1 MDNLFP
7 TTSREIALQ
16 RSACI
21 CSVLRGDVP
30 YCRGFGIDA
39 RLDAAVPAEAQ
50 RLLGDAAARVEAGVP
65 GVHVTRGVVTV
76 DENGRAVVRLAISEV
91 TNG

>member
-1 MDNLFP
+1 MDDLFP
-7 TTSREIALQ
+7 QTSREIALQ

-30 YCRGFGIDA
+30 YMRGFGIDA
-39 RLDAAVPAEAQ
+39 RLDAAVPTEAQ

-65 GVHVTRGVVTV
+65 GVRVTRGRVTA
-76 DENGRAVVRLAISEV
+76 DERGRAVVRLAITEV
-91 TNG
+91 